1 MTFLYI
7 TSVGYGVG
15 SGIWIDAL
23 AKITDPGFAFITP
36 VVLGAAM
43 PIGVYFWDDNA
54 TIHRGVPS
62 SISTGL
68 LLGAVEGIA
77 ISGVQWQYTGNGGP
91 NTWSFKTQTSITWIM
106 SSAGGLG
113 GYAFGEWLRPDPRSL
128 AFIASGSAWGA
139 ISGTLFGAGIVG
151 GDWKDGASIWGLVG
165 YNAGVVATGA
175 LSTVYTPSY
184 NSTKWMW
191 IGYTAGTAAGFIVY
205 PFYLF
210 SDSPV
215 RHGLVANALGGLAG
229 IGIAAA
235 FTAQMSDDEPTK
247 PRGAYVPPFQLGITP
262 MPGGG
267 GALSAYGTF

>member
-1 MTFLYI
+1 MTFLYV
-7 TSVGYGVG
+7 TSALYGVG

-23 AKITDPGFAFITP
+23 AKISDPGFAFIPP

-43 PIGVYFWDDNA
+43 PIGVYFWDDNT

-62 SISTGL
+62 SVSTGL
-68 LLGAVEGIA
+68 FLGAVEGVA
-77 ISGVQWQYTGNGGP
+77 ISGVQWQYTGNGTDS
-91 NTWSFKTQTSITWIM
+91 TWSFKTQTSITWVM

-128 AFIASGSAWGA
+128 AFIASGATWGA
-139 ISGTLFGAGIVG
+139 VSGALFGAGVVG
-151 GDWKDGASIWGLVG
+151 GDWKDGSAVWGLVG
-165 YNAGVVATGA
+165 YNAGIVATGA

-184 NSTKWMW
+184 NATKWMW
-191 IGYTAGTAAGFIVY
+191 IGYAGGTAAGFLVY

-235 FTAQMSDDEPTK
+235 FTARMSDDEPTK
-247 PRGAYVPPFQLGITP
+247 PRTAFVPPFQLGVTP
-262 MPGGG
+262 APGGA
-267 GALSAYGTF
+267 ALSAYGTW